1 MGLHQNGFRDNI
13 GVFRYAGAGFSNGAY
28 PSTLPINTHRT
39 GAGRNLTAGEGIA
52 DDKVGI
58 PLGYLGGGSWLLP
71 QKSGNMSSHYE
82 ADFSIGASGSG
93 VGGITTT
100 GESAIT
106 FTVADMVGEL
116 ISSGSGTASWVIT
129 TNNPLLTAS
138 IDGIGSTSFA
148 ITTNTPL
155 LGAEA
160 SAEGSSSI
168 LFSCTATILPTDD
181 TSPLREGTATLSIT
195 GALTPYAIGQMIG
208 STADAT
214 VLTVDAIAAAVLAA
228 ALTAPIHANIQYVN
242 DVEVTGDGQTGTEW
256 GPV

>member
-52 DDKVGI
+52 DDRVGI
-58 PLGYLGGGSWLLP
+58 PLGYLGGGSWMLP
-71 QKSGNMSSHYE
+71 QKPGNMSARYT
-82 ADFSIGASGSG
+82 ARIAVGASGLA
-93 VGGITTT
+93 VGGITA
-100 GESAIT
+100 SAPASFA
-106 FTVADMVGEL
+106 FTVADADGQL
-116 ISSGSGTASWVIT
+116 ISSGSGSASMTFTVA
-129 TNNPLLTAS
+129 NLLLTAS
-138 IDGIGSTSFA
+138 LNGTGSSSFMLN
-148 ITTNTPL
+148 TNTPL

-160 SAEGSSSI
+160 SAIGN
-168 LFSCTATILPTDD
+168 
-181 TSPLREGTATLSIT
+181 GTFTIT
-195 GALTPYAIGQMIG
+195 GTMTPYAIGQMIG

>member
-1 MGLHQNGFRDNI
+1 MALHGNRSVLLKSPGRFLNG
-13 GVFRYAGAGFSNGAY
+13 GVAIMRSNFNKHGMQRNAYEQFSAKAATPYGHLSGSAWV
-28 PSTLPINTHRT
+28 LPK
-39 GAGRNLTAGEGIA
+39 TAGG
-52 DDKVGI
+52 
-58 PLGYLGGGSWLLP
+58 
-71 QKSGNMSSHYE
+71 MSSVNFARAE
-82 ADFSIGASGSG
+82 FGASGSG

-106 FTVADMVGEL
+106 FTVADMAGEL
-116 ISSGSGTASWVIT
+116 ISSGSGAASWAIT

-168 LFSCTATILPTDD
+168 LFSCTATILPLDD
-181 TSPLREGTATLSIT
+181 TSPLRTATASFAIT
-195 GALTPYAIGQMIG
+195 GALTPYAIGSMTG
-208 STADAT
+208 ST
-214 VLTVDAIAAAVLAA
+214 VDSSTIVN
-228 ALTAPIHANIQYVN
+228 ANIVSVN
-242 DVEVTGDGQTGTEW
+242 GYSVTGNGQSGTEW

>member
-1 MGLHQNGFRDNI
+1 MGLHQNGFRDNS

-52 DDKVGI
+52 DDRVGI
-58 PLGYLGGGSWLLP
+58 PLGYLGGGSWMLP
-71 QKSGNMSSHYE
+71 QKPGNMSSHYE

-116 ISSGSGTASWVIT
+116 ISSGSGTASWAIT

-148 ITTNTPL
+148 ITPTAL

-160 SAEGSSSI
+160 SAEGSVT
-168 LFSCTATILPTDD
+168 FTFAATAVMLPTDD